1 LAVELTFKRL
11 AKGKFEHFDKV
22 DSIESDWID
31 SCYNSG
37 LMFFKEKGTYD
48 CYGYDY
54 SSFYPYIQSQYNFK
68 FPDKKGSEQYIKVLQ
83 DTLQLGYYKVKITSS
98 NPNSKKVFSF
108 SKHHTYTNISLEFA
122 IENKEQFDFN
132 IELIIDDKP
141 NCYLY
146 DSFVRGSSVFG
157 NWFLKLYKLKLKFP
171 KNKLIKHLL
180 SSLWGTLCRS
190 NNIRKTWT
198 EIETENIK
206 ICKEKGAKYK
216 IIEFNI
222 YEDKEYY
229 LLKDLENPYVNNIRI
244 KSFLT
249 SYGRNKVAEL
259 AKHNIE
265 NVIRIQTDGVV
276 FDKEI
281 KINDPLLIA
290 EFKTT
295 GSIKFDNLNSYS
307 KI

>member
-1 LAVELTFKRL
+1 
-11 AKGKFEHFDKV
+11 
-22 DSIESDWID
+22 
-31 SCYNSG
+31 
-37 LMFFKEKGTYD
+37 
-48 CYGYDY
+48 
-54 SSFYPYIQSQYNFK
+54 
-68 FPDKKGSEQYIKVLQ
+68 
-83 DTLQLGYYKVKITSS
+83 
-98 NPNSKKVFSF
+98 
-108 SKHHTYTNISLEFA
+108 
-122 IENKEQFDFN
+122 
-132 IELIIDDKP
+132 
-141 NCYLY
+141 
-146 DSFVRGSSVFG
+146 
-157 NWFLKLYKLKLKFP
+157 LYKLKLKFP